1 MPANWPI
8 SLLALTCSFS
18 VTPSGSNG
26 LWTSA
31 MISDPD
37 IFRAAQLLV
46 DGRGEYA
53 APLANFRGEE
63 LRIRG
68 YAEASELWRQ
78 VVAAIDELQR
88 GRRGDEPL
96 N

>member
-1 MPANWPI
+1 
-8 SLLALTCSFS
+8 
-18 VTPSGSNG
+18 
-26 LWTSA
+26 
-31 MISDPD
+31 MIPDSD
-37 IFRAAQLLV
+37 IFRAAQLLI
-46 DGRGEYA
+46 DESGEYA

-68 YAEASELWRQ
+68 YVEASKLWRQ
-78 VVAAIDELQR
+78 VVAAIDELQH

>member
-1 MPANWPI
+1 
-8 SLLALTCSFS
+8 
-18 VTPSGSNG
+18 
-26 LWTSA
+26 

-37 IFRAAQLLV
+37 IFRAAQLLINES
-46 DGRGEYA
+46 GEYA

-68 YAEASELWRQ
+68 CAEASELWRQ
-78 VVAAIDELQR
+78 IVAAIDELQH